1 MIEDDNLKKDANW
14 DKVSA
19 DIKNESDNEPVCN
32 KELLKTKI
40 KSHEDEVANSY
51 DKKFIR

>member
-1 MIEDDNLKKDANW
+1 MVDELNYYFLIEDDNLKKDANW

-32 KELLKTKI
+32 KEL
-40 KSHEDEVANSY
+40 
-51 DKKFIR
+51 